1 MLNVSNETT
10 PSNEI
15 TKKIIKFSCI
25 VYGTLLKII
34 CNILRGYNK
43 IIITYGKGYILETLS
58 PLHEIDCNSETNV
71 VIEQSLS
78 CKLFFSC
85 ITNYKKHYRWRAS
98 NLAVQ

>member
-1 MLNVSNETT
+1 MLNVSNEST

-25 VYGTLLKII
+25 VYGTLLNII

-58 PLHEIDCNSETNV
+58 PLHEIDS
-71 VIEQSLS
+71 QGDDSSPLPS
-78 CKLFFSC
+78 PL
-85 ITNYKKHYRWRAS
+85 
-98 NLAVQ
+98 